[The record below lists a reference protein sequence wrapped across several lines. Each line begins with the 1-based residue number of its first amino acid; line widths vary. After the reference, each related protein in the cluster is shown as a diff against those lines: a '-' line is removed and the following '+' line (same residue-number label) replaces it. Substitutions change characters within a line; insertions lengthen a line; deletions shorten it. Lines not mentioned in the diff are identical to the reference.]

1 MYTETEWQSLRAQVQ
16 KRRTLLLCVCGA
28 VAALSILALILRNQM
43 VSAALMLASVCG
55 FIFFYDLTV
64 RPLSSY
70 AKLLDKLL
78 HGRTHE
84 DTVTYD
90 RTDDYVSMVD
100 GVRCHAVYG
109 TTGDEA
115 GHRYEH
121 VFYLDAE
128 KPKPDCRPGEE
139 ITFVC
144 HEKMIGSWR
153 RAEA

>member
-28 VAALSILALILRNQM
+28 VAALSIVALILRNQM

-55 FIFFYDLTV
+55 FIFFHDLTV

-90 RTDDYVSMVD
+90 RTDDDISRVLP
-100 GVRCHAVYG
+100 GRREA
-109 TTGDEA
+109 EA
-115 GHRYEH
+115 G
-121 VFYLDAE
+121 L
-128 KPKPDCRPGEE
+128 PPGRGDHLRVPREDDRLLAPRGGLSGGGQHL
-139 ITFVC
+139 TGC
-144 HEKMIGSWR
+144 
-153 RAEA
+153 A